1 MEKKPEIIDKGL
13 LDKNLTLPPFIT
25 KEYLEQ
31 KFNALKEGQKEE
43 LNNDLNNNKII
54 IENKRLTI
62 FEVDKTNNL
71 ENKIYE
77 SDDFTEV
84 IKKKSKIEKKKANFD
99 FNLVKNMKNGI
110 FIIESKDMVYYGA
123 YFFIKYNKSNKDIE
137 IISEEKERQI
147 KFITEYSDGNF
158 AYNSYIHRPVYTDD
172 SFRVFNINKNE
183 IFNLISFGEYDGAFG
198 SKFASL
204 KNGFAFNNYLCFSAD
219 SSKSYLNIVDGFIIK
234 RYVCDF
240 IGDIKELI
248 SDDNF
253 IYLLSKKKD
262 NSTYIFNIEN
272 KKFYSKFFK
281 IWSEMKE
288 PEEIKYEE
296 EQHERENKNEQDLK
310 EEKNLNKKKKKCIIF

>member
-13 LDKNLTLPPFIT
+13 IDKKLILPPFIT

-62 FEVDKTNNL
+62 FEVDKTNNS

-84 IKKKSKIEKKKANFD
+84 IKKKSKIEEKKNNFD

-172 SFRVFNINKNE
+172 SFCVFNINKNE
-183 IFNLISFGEYDGAFG
+183 KFNLISFGEYDGAFC

-234 RYVCDF
+234 RYVCNF
-240 IGDIKELI
+240 IGDIKEII

-296 EQHERENKNEQDLK
+296 EQN
-310 EEKNLNKKKKKCIIF
+310 